1 MGVQGLWK
9 LLECSGRPI
18 NPETLEGKILAVDIS
33 IWLNQAVKGA
43 RDRHGNTIQNAH
55 LLTLFHRLC
64 KLLFFRIRPVFVFDG
79 EAPLLKR
86 QTLAKRRQRKELAVS
101 DSKKTTEKLLKTFLK
116 RQAIKTALTGKSNEA
131 LPSISQVRR
140 EEIDDMYV
148 LSSLQEEEKKSSED
162 EDEKEW
168 EERMSQKKILQ
179 EEFFDNPHSVD
190 IESEDFSSLPPEVKH
205 EILTDIKEFTKRRR
219 TLFETMPEESNDFSQ
234 YQLKG
239 LLKKNNLNRYIENV
253 EKEMSQQDSGHIQT
267 QYENEGGFMKQ
278 VESKRVVSE
287 DTSHYI
293 LIKGTQVKEATST
306 HLETPSVGHSSTGP
320 EYNIPDKIQ
329 NEMNTNTKPPSP
341 EKLKTEK
348 AINAVGAPPSPRTLL
363 AIQAAM
369 LESSSEE
376 EPEDEDKRQLNLD
389 QATLCPSIAE
399 DNVSP
404 RTLQAVQQALSG
416 GGDDVRA
423 VITISADRTRME
435 MSGVKNLISSSDEED
450 EVPKIKDG
458 KEPLL
463 LPTVL
468 STNTVLMQET
478 SQSDFFPIPVSKGV
492 STPCV
497 KNDSSVEI
505 IRIGKEE
512 TEDEQDYTSKVDSY
526 SLQENMNICMQK
538 PVSSTTK
545 TISVAM
551 IHSETTE
558 IPNNGES
565 ENVECV
571 LPKAEKNTS
580 ELQHPLSVTPEIA
593 NPDEAGVQRKSQF
606 EESDSDGSFIEVDS
620 ESSNDTGFPGEIFK
634 TSHAPSE
641 PDETLAVEAAATEL
655 EKEGD
660 DGATENLLKDAAE
673 EVQLTI
679 HQNAETEKDREDAVN
694 EWQDISLEELE
705 ALENNLSVEQNMLQ
719 AQKQQQERIA
729 ATVTG
734 QMFLE
739 SQELLRLFG
748 VPYIEAPMEAE
759 AQCAVLDL
767 TDQTS
772 GTITDDSDIWL
783 FGARHV
789 YKNFFSQNKYVEYY
803 QYVDI
808 QNQLGLDRSKLIN
821 LAYLLGSDYTEG
833 IPSVGYVTAIEILNE
848 FPGPGMEP
856 LLKFTEWWTEAQKN
870 KKIRSNPH
878 NTKVKKKLQQLQ
890 LSPGFPNPAVVKAYL
905 KPVVDESKGSFIWGR
920 PDVEQIR
927 EFCQSCFGWTRTKT
941 DEVLLPVLKQL
952 NSQQTQLRID
962 SFFRL
967 AQHEKQSIK
976 SQRLRRAVTCMR
988 RKEKEAAADEAT
1000 AVVEREFKH
1009 GEKTKGKIH
1018 NIDITDGATAA
1029 QSQRVKRK
1037 KHSKSKEES
1046 FHGGGFI
1053 GEVQL
1058 SEASSGSSG
1067 EDSESEVLSK
1077 SKRGKTVK
1085 ESAIQKNTVRQEE
1098 DMNSSSGGEDGDEE
1112 NTVMVTARSVFEGKK
1127 GKSWTKR
1134 GRKKKKC

>member
-43 RDRHGNTIQNAH
+43 RDRHGNTIRNAH

-179 EEFFDNPHSVD
+179 EQFFDNPHSVD

-219 TLFETMPEESNDFSQ
+219 TLFEIMPEESNDFSQ

-293 LIKGTQVKEATST
+293 LIKGIQVKEATST
-306 HLETPSVGHSSTGP
+306 HLETLSVGHSSTGP

-348 AINAVGAPPSPRTLL
+348 ASNAVGAPPSPRTLL

-369 LESSSEE
+369 LEGSSEE

-389 QATLCPSIAE
+389 QPTLCPSIAE

-404 RTLQAVQQALSG
+404 RTLQAVQQALRD
-416 GGDDVRA
+416 GGDDLRA
-423 VITISADRTRME
+423 IITISSDRTQME

-458 KEPLL
+458 KEPVL
-463 LPTVL
+463 LPTIL
-468 STNTVLMQET
+468 STNTVLMQGT

-492 STPCV
+492 PTPCV

-505 IRIGKEE
+505 IRVDKEE
-512 TEDEQDYTSKVDSY
+512 TEDKQDYTSKVDSY

-538 PVSSTTK
+538 PISSTTK

-580 ELQHPLSVTPEIA
+580 DLQHALTITPEIE
-593 NPDEAGVQRKSQF
+593 NPDEARVQRKSQF

-620 ESSNDTGFPGEIFK
+620 QSSNDTGFPGEIFK
-634 TSHAPSE
+634 TSHAASE
-641 PDETLAVEAAATEL
+641 PDETLAVEAAATEV

-660 DGATENLLKDAAE
+660 DGATENLLKDAADD
-673 EVQLTI
+673 VQLTI
-679 HQNAETEKDREDAVN
+679 HQNAETKKDREDAVN

-719 AQKQQQERIA
+719 AQKQQQERVA

-833 IPSVGYVTAIEILNE
+833 IPSVGYVTAMEILNE

-878 NTKVKKKLQQLQ
+878 DTKVKKKLQQLQ

-967 AQHEKQSIK
+967 AQHEKQAIK

-1009 GEKTKGKIH
+1009 GEKTKGKIAVQ
-1018 NIDITDGATAA
+1018 DITDRATAA
-1029 QSQRVKRK
+1029 QSQRIKRK
-1037 KHSKSKEES
+1037 KNSKSEEES

-1058 SEASSGSSG
+1058 SEASSGSSE

-1098 DMNSSSGGEDGDEE
+1098 DMNSSSSGEDGDEE

-1127 GKSWTKR
+1127 GKSWNKR

>member
-33 IWLNQAVKGA
+33 IWLNQAVKGV

-131 LPSISQVRR
+131 LPSISQVQR

-162 EDEKEW
+162 EDEREW

-190 IESEDFSSLPPEVKH
+190 IESEDFGSLPPEVKH

-219 TLFETMPEESNDFSQ
+219 TLFEAMPEESNDFSQ
-234 YQLKG
+234 YQLNG

-253 EKEMSQQDSGHIQT
+253 EKEMNQQHSGHIQT
-267 QYENEGGFMKQ
+267 QYENEGGFMKE

-293 LIKGTQVKEATST
+293 LIKGIQVKEATSK
-306 HLETPSVGHSSTGP
+306 HLETLSVGHSSTRS
-320 EYNIPDKIQ
+320 EYNIPDKIH
-329 NEMNTNTKPPSP
+329 NEINANLKPPSP
-341 EKLKTEK
+341 EKLEDS
-348 AINAVGAPPSPRTLL
+348 NAVAAPPSPRTLL
-363 AIQAAM
+363 AIQAAL
-369 LESSSEE
+369 LENSSEE
-376 EPEDEDKRQLNLD
+376 EPEDEDKRQLHLD
-389 QATLCPSIAE
+389 QATFCPSIAE
-399 DNVSP
+399 GNVSP
-404 RTLQAVQQALSG
+404 RTIQAVQQDLSD
-416 GGDDVRA
+416 GDVKA
-423 VITISADRTRME
+423 VITTGADITQME
-435 MSGVKNLISSSDEED
+435 RSRVKDLSNNSDEEN
-450 EVPKIKDG
+450 EVPKIKDE

-468 STNTVLMQET
+468 SANTAFVQDGESDQK
-478 SQSDFFPIPVSKGV
+478 SQSDLFLIPLPKGV
-492 STPCV
+492 CTPCV
-497 KNDSSVEI
+497 KNYSFVEN
-505 IRIGKEE
+505 IRIDKEE
-512 TEDEQDYTSKVDSY
+512 TENQQDDTSQMESG
-526 SLQENMNICMQK
+526 SLQENMNVCMQK
-538 PVSSTTK
+538 PISSTTE
-545 TISVAM
+545 TTSVAM
-551 IHSETTE
+551 VHTETTE
-558 IPNNGES
+558 ISNNGES

-571 LPKAEKNTS
+571 LPKAEKSIS

-593 NPDEAGVQRKSQF
+593 KLNEARVERESQS

-620 ESSNDTGFPGEIFK
+620 ESSNDTEFPGEIFK
-634 TSHAPSE
+634 TSIAPSE
-641 PDETLAVEAAATEL
+641 PDETVTVEAAATEL
-655 EKEGD
+655 QKKGED
-660 DGATENLLKDAAE
+660 DVTENPLKDTTE
-673 EVQLTI
+673 EVQLAC
-679 HQNAETEKDREDAVN
+679 HQNAETKKDGKDAVN
-694 EWQDISLEELE
+694 EWRDISLEELE
-705 ALENNLSVEQNMLQ
+705 ALENDLSVEQNMLH

-759 AQCAVLDL
+759 AQCALLDL

-833 IPSVGYVTAIEILNE
+833 IPSVGYVTAMEILNE
-848 FPGPGMEP
+848 FPGHGMEP

-870 KKIRSNPH
+870 KKIRPNPH
-878 NTKVKKKLQQLQ
+878 DTKVKKKLRQLQ
-890 LSPGFPNPAVVKAYL
+890 LSSGFPNPAVVEAYL
-905 KPVVDESKGSFIWGR
+905 KPVVDESKGTFIWGR

-927 EFCQSCFGWTRTKT
+927 EFCQNCFGWTRTKT
-941 DEVLLPVLKQL
+941 DEILLPVLKQL

-967 AQHEKQSIK
+967 AEHEKQAIK
-976 SQRLRRAVTCMR
+976 SQRLRRAVTCMQ
-988 RKEKEAAADEAT
+988 RKEKEAATDKIQEAT
-1000 AVVEREFKH
+1000 AVAEKKLKH
-1009 GEKTKGKIH
+1009 DEKGKVAVQ
-1018 NIDITDGATAA
+1018 DIVV
-1029 QSQRVKRK
+1029 QSQKTKRK

-1046 FHGGGFI
+1046 FYGGGFI
-1053 GEVQL
+1053 GDVQL
-1058 SEASSGSSG
+1058 SEASSGSSE
-1067 EDSESEVLSK
+1067 EDSESKVLHLC
-1077 SKRGKTVK
+1077 KRGKTIKKSPV
-1085 ESAIQKNTVRQEE
+1085 QKNTVRQKYSKEE
-1098 DMNSSSGGEDGDEE
+1098 EGNGSSSSEDGNEE
-1112 NTVMVTARSVFEGKK
+1112 KTVMVTARSVFEGKK
-1127 GKSWTKR
+1127 GKLWNMR

>member
-86 QTLAKRRQRKELAVS
+86 QTLAKRRQRKELAAS

-205 EILTDIKEFTKRRR
+205 EILTDIKEFTKRR

-253 EKEMSQQDSGHIQT
+253 EKEMSQQDSGQIQT
-267 QYENEGGFMKQ
+267 QYENEGGFMKE

-293 LIKGTQVKEATST
+293 LIKGIQVKEATST
-306 HLETPSVGHSSTGP
+306 HLETLSVGHSTGP
-320 EYNIPDKIQ
+320 EYNIPDKIH
-329 NEMNTNTKPPSP
+329 NEMNANTKPPSP

-348 AINAVGAPPSPRTLL
+348 ASNVAGAPPSPRTLL

-376 EPEDEDKRQLNLD
+376 EPEDEDKRKLNLD
-389 QATLCPSIAE
+389 QATLCPSTVE
-399 DNVSP
+399 SNVSP
-404 RTLQAVQQALSG
+404 RTLQVIQQALSG
-416 GGDDVRA
+416 GDDDVRA
-423 VITISADRTRME
+423 VITASADRTQME
-435 MSGVKNLISSSDEED
+435 MSGVKDLISSSDE
-450 EVPKIKDG
+450 VSKIKDG
-458 KEPLL
+458 KESLL
-463 LPTVL
+463 LPTDL
-468 STNTVLMQET
+468 STNTVLMQDGESDQKHT
-478 SQSDFFPIPVSKGV
+478 SDFFLIPVSKGV
-492 STPCV
+492 CTPCV

-505 IRIGKEE
+505 IRIDKEQ
-512 TEDEQDYTSKVDSY
+512 TEDEQEYTSKMDSR
-526 SLQENMNICMQK
+526 SLQESMDISMQK
-538 PVSSTTK
+538 PISSTTK
-545 TISVAM
+545 TTSVAM

-558 IPNNGES
+558 ISNNVEY

-571 LPKAEKNTS
+571 FPEAEKNAP

-593 NPDEAGVQRKSQF
+593 NPNEARVQRKSHS

-620 ESSNDTGFPGEIFK
+620 EISNDTEFPGEIFK

-679 HQNAETEKDREDAVN
+679 HQNAETKKDREGAVN

-833 IPSVGYVTAIEILNE
+833 IPSVGYVTAMEILNE
-848 FPGPGMEP
+848 FPGHGMEP

-870 KKIRSNPH
+870 KKIRPNPH
-878 NTKVKKKLQQLQ
+878 DTKVKKKLQQLQ
-890 LSPGFPNPAVVKAYL
+890 LIAL
-905 KPVVDESKGSFIWGR
+905 
-920 PDVEQIR
+920 
-927 EFCQSCFGWTRTKT
+927 
-941 DEVLLPVLKQL
+941 
-952 NSQQTQLRID
+952 TQLRID

-967 AQHEKQSIK
+967 AQHEKQAIK

-988 RKEKEAAADEAT
+988 RKEKEAVADEIQEAT

-1009 GEKTKGKIH
+1009 GQERKGKIAVQGT
-1018 NIDITDGATAA
+1018 TDLSTAA
-1029 QSQRVKRK
+1029 QSQRIKRK

-1053 GEVQL
+1053 GVVQL
-1058 SEASSGSSG
+1058 SEGSSGSSG
-1067 EDSESEVLSK
+1067 EDSESEVLNK

-1098 DMNSSSGGEDGDEE
+1098 DVTSSSSGEGEDEE

-1127 GKSWTKR
+1127 GKSWNMR